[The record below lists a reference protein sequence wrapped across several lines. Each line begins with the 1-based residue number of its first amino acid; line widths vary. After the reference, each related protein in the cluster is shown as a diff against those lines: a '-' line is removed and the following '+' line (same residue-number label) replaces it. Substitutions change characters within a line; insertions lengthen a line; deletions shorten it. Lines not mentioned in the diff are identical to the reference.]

1 MERKYYKAINFDLNT
16 KELASFYTP
25 YNKAYYEVKKFFKT
39 HGFSHRQGSGYV
51 SDEKLTTVEIMVLV
65 DELIEAFPWTAKCVE
80 TIDVTN
86 IGSQYDLK
94 PFMAMTVDDFAW

>member
-1 MERKYYKAINFDLNT
+1 MILVRKIFLSTLD
-16 KELASFYTP
+16 
-25 YNKAYYEVKKFFKT
+25 
-39 HGFSHRQGSGYV
+39 V
-51 SDEKLTTVEIMVLV
+51 SRRSCWRDEKLTTVEIMVLV

-94 PFMAMTVDDFAW
+94 PFMAMTEDDFAW

>member
-1 MERKYYKAINFDLNT
+1 MIPFEAYFKEKYL
-16 KELASFYTP
+16 
-25 YNKAYYEVKKFFKT
+25 V
-39 HGFSHRQGSGYV
+39 
-51 SDEKLTTVEIMVLV
+51 TTVEIMVLV

-94 PFMAMTVDDFAW
+94 PFMAMTEDDFAW